1 MSATGLPTAFISHHD
16 CHLHSMGAHH
26 PECAERLDA
35 IQDRLIASGLDACLQ
50 FHEAPLAERAQL
62 ERVHPSSYI
71 DQLESQRPTQGIVHL
86 DPDTA
91 MCPGTWNAALRSA
104 GAGCLATD
112 LVMRGDVTSA
122 FCAVRPPGHHATRD
136 RAMGFCFFSNV
147 AVAARHALD
156 AWGLAAGS
164 NC

>member
-1 MSATGLPTAFISHHD
+1 MSATGLPTAFISHQD
-16 CHLHSMGAHH
+16 CRLHSMGAHH

-35 IQDRLIASGLDACLQ
+35 IQDRLIASGLDAYLQ
-50 FHEAPLAERAQL
+50 FHDAPLAERVQL
-62 ERVHPSSYI
+62 ERVHPRSYI

-112 LVMRGDVTSA
+112 LVMRGDVASA

-147 AVAARHALD
+147 AVAARRR
-156 AWGLAAGS
+156 GCG
-164 NC
+164 